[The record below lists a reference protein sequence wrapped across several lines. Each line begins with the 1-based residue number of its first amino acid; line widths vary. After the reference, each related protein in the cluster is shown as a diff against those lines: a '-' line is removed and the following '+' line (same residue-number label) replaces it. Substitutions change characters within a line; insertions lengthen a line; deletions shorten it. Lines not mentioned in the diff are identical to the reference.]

1 MSMLKRCF
9 FTCVLLGWCC
19 TGILM
24 GCCCTAVG
32 LVVQCTRAGKQCAL
46 HEVLCTFSLLSCRS
60 CSAECCSAES
70 CSAEC
75 LGMPLTATP
84 ATHHRTVKQI
94 IPLCLQHKI
103 RLCLQHSIP
112 LRQRAPCYLSWHIAV
127 RYVSALCVCDMCLR
141 LTIACY
147 LCMCVVLCGWW
158 LFGTS
163 LLCARTHGTSP
174 LCALFGTS
182 PLCARTH
189 VIS

>member
-1 MSMLKRCF
+1 
-9 FTCVLLGWCC
+9 VH
-19 TGILM
+19 
-24 GCCCTAVG
+24 
-32 LVVQCTRAGKQCAL
+32 CTRFCARLAYCLAGVVRPSVVRPSVVRPSAL
-46 HEVLCTFSLLSCRS
+46 ALRY
-60 CSAECCSAES
+60 

-127 RYVSALCVCDMCLR
+127 RYVAALCVCDMCLR

-163 LLCARTHGTSP
+163 
-174 LCALFGTS
+174 